1 MLQLI
6 GTFID
11 NLILIMAGVLILS
24 KVKIMNKPY
33 MKWIA
38 ILLILIGLVLT
49 AKDIHDLAE

>member
-11 NLILIMAGVLILS
+11 NFILVMAGVLILS

-33 MKWIA
+33 MKWVA

-49 AKDIHDLAE
+49 AKDIYDLTG